1 MFFIIITIIY
11 ILPLIYVF
19 FRIKRHFIPKNRI
32 TLYTLVFLGLALLYP
47 LTNFFL
53 QDQFS
58 ALSSHIIV
66 LGSYSAVFFLYLLT
80 VIVLLDVFLLF
91 NKWLKM
97 VHNPLF
103 KSVRQKTKGLWVV
116 VMFPILVVIGGSIHF
131 SNIQSTHYQI
141 EVPRRSSQLD
151 HLKIAFIADFHLQQR
166 TNINFVERVKEKINT
181 IDPDLMLF
189 GGDILEGDGDE
200 DKLGKFE
207 DLIRQINNRY
217 GSYGVIGNHEVYG
230 GDDTEHFFERA
241 GIELIK
247 DSVVVINNSLNLI
260 GRLDQHIDDRKSP
273 EELLKQGRDSLP
285 VIMLDHRPTKIS
297 EVSNTRVDVQ
307 LSGHTH
313 NGQLFP
319 FNLITQN
326 IYPLSW
332 GHKKI
337 NNSHFFVTSGIRLW
351 GPPVRTTGI
360 SEIVVI
366 DVKFR

>member
-66 LGSYSAVFFLYLLT
+66 LGSYSAVFFLYLLI
-80 VIVLLDVFLLF
+80 VIILLDVFLLF

-103 KSVRQKTKGLWVV
+103 KYIRQKTKGLWVV
-116 VMFPILVVIGGSIHF
+116 AMFPILVVIGGSIHF
-131 SNIQSTHYQI
+131 SNIQTTHYQI

-166 TNINFVERVKEKINT
+166 TNINFAERVKEKINT

-207 DLIRQINNRY
+207 NLIRQINNRY
-217 GSYGVIGNHEVYG
+217 GS
-230 GDDTEHFFERA
+230 
-241 GIELIK
+241 
-247 DSVVVINNSLNLI
+247 
-260 GRLDQHIDDRKSP
+260 
-273 EELLKQGRDSLP
+273 
-285 VIMLDHRPTKIS
+285 
-297 EVSNTRVDVQ
+297 
-307 LSGHTH
+307 
-313 NGQLFP
+313 
-319 FNLITQN
+319 
-326 IYPLSW
+326 
-332 GHKKI
+332 
-337 NNSHFFVTSGIRLW
+337 
-351 GPPVRTTGI
+351 
-360 SEIVVI
+360 
-366 DVKFR
+366 